1 MATKKKAN
9 PPPSIAAMSFSNY
22 WRVRTKSGS

>member
-9 PPPSIAAMSFSNY
+9 PPPSIAAMPFGVY